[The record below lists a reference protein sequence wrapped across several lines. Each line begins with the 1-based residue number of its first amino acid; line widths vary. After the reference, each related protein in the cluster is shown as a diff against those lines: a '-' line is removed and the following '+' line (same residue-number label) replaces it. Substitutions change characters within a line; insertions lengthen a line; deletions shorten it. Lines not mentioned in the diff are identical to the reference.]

1 MELTLEQAK
10 EMMDR
15 NNGNLDLSYTPI
27 TSLPEGLAVGGGLNL
42 RYTSITSLP
51 EGLAVGG
58 GLDLSYTQI
67 KNKNEEIKKVKKLR
81 QGEYKEGRYLFADGI
96 LTHVKKRRQIDGYT
110 LYVGKIPGKNV
121 VSDGVNYAHCDK
133 LRDGIADLL
142 FKSAANRGAEE
153 YHNLSL
159 DAKMTVPELAVMY
172 RKITGA
178 CRQGTESFINSL
190 KDLKEEY
197 TIREAIEIT
206 KGQYNSERFSEFFRG

>member
-1 MELTLEQAK
+1 M
-10 EMMDR
+10 
-15 NNGNLDLSYTPI
+15 
-27 TSLPEGLAVGGGLNL
+27 
-42 RYTSITSLP
+42 
-51 EGLAVGG
+51 
-58 GLDLSYTQI
+58 
-67 KNKNEEIKKVKKLR
+67 
-81 QGEYKEGRYLFADGI
+81 
-96 LTHVKKRRQIDGYT
+96 
-110 LYVGKIPGKNV
+110 YVGKIPGKNV

-178 CRQGTESFINSL
+178 CRQGTES
-190 KDLKEEY
+190 LKEEY